1 MRFLPINENLPSTS
15 RVGLKA
21 SEQSLTD
28 IGTAIL
34 HVIGIVV
41 FSSAATVLAELSFCL
56 SIEPRDHMVAR
67 DGSHRV

>member
-1 MRFLPINENLPSTS
+1 MRFFPISENLPSAS

-21 SEQSLTD
+21 SEQSLAD

-41 FSSAATVLAELSFCL
+41 FSSAATVLAELSFCP
-56 SIEPRDHMVAR
+56 SIGPRDHMIA
-67 DGSHRV
+67 